1 MNAEKYY
8 YDIAYH
14 SLNKKNEELCGDIV
28 EIFKTNDKT
37 IIVLAD
43 GLGSGV
49 KANILAT
56 MTSKIAGTM
65 LKNGETIEETIHTIL
80 STLPVCKER
89 RIAYSTFGII
99 EIDHNTGLCKMIEY
113 DNPPIFYIRNHKVLS
128 IPKEVKNVHDKQVMY
143 SEIVLEKNDHLT
155 LVSDGVIHA
164 GIGHT
169 LNHGWEWEHVAAFLE
184 RQTDNTSEGVNRKLL
199 GVCKKLYDGNP
210 GDDTTAVTFKLR
222 EPEIVHLFTGP
233 PEDATKDKEFV
244 KWYYKQDGLK
254 VVCGGT
260 AAKIVG
266 RELDKDVATSIEYYD
281 EDVPP
286 IAYINGIDLVTEGVL
301 TIRKAIEKLE
311 IFLKDESYIDF
322 CEEDG
327 ATKLLDLLIN
337 HCTHLKV
344 YLGKAINPAHQNPSF
359 PIELSIKINI
369 VEQFIS
375 LLKQIGIEVQVIE
388 L

>member
-1 MNAEKYY
+1 MGAEKYY

-14 SLNKKNEELCGDIV
+14 SLNKKEEELCGDKV
-28 EIFKTNDKT
+28 EVFKTEEKT

-65 LKNGETIEETIHTIL
+65 LTKGESLEETIHTIL

-99 EIDHNTGLCKMIEY
+99 EIDNQTGMCKMIEY
-113 DNPPIFYIRNHKVLS
+113 DNPPIFYIRNQNVLD
-128 IPKEVKNVHDKQVMY
+128 IPKEVKIVHDKQVMY
-143 SEIVLEKNDHLT
+143 SEIKLEMNDRLT
-155 LVSDGVIHA
+155 LISDGVVHA

-184 RQTDNTSEGVNRKLL
+184 RQTDHTSEGINRKLL
-199 GVCKKLYDGNP
+199 GVCKKLYGGKP
-210 GDDTTAVTFKLR
+210 GDDTTAVTFKIR
-222 EPEIVHLFTGP
+222 EPEEIHLFTGP
-233 PEDATKDKEFV
+233 PENPEKDKAFV
-244 KWYYKQDGLK
+244 EWYAQQSGRK

-260 AAKIVG
+260 AAKIIG
-266 RELDKDVATSIEYYD
+266 RELNKDIVTSLEYIEK
-281 EDVPP
+281 DVPP
-286 IAYINGIDLVTEGVL
+286 MAYIEGIDLVTEGVL
-301 TIRKAIEKLE
+301 TIKKAIEKLE
-311 IFLKDESYIDF
+311 VFLEDESYIDF

-327 ATKLLDLLIN
+327 ATRLLDLLIN
-337 HCTHLKV
+337 HCTHLHI
-344 YLGKAINPAHQNPSF
+344 YLAKAIKKAHQNSSF

-369 VEQFIS
+369 LEQFIN
-375 LLKQIGIEVQVIE
+375 LLKKLGKEIQVTE